1 MVKNPSFQDEHFVVL
16 VAFVAGDDDAFALL
30 QAFQHLVV
38 LGVLT
43 SDADLAAVCFLA
55 VLVEDENPVAA
66 RYFTWKNVPFGM
78 RTLWVGSPS
87 WRSM

>member
-16 VAFVAGDDDAFALL
+16 VAFVARYDDAFALL
-30 QAFQHLVV
+30 QAFQYFVV
-38 LGVLT
+38 LGVLA

-55 VLVEDENPVAA
+55 VLVEDEYPVAA
-66 RYFTWKNVPFGM
+66 RYLEERSFRDEDALG
-78 RTLWVGSPS
+78 WVGSPS